1 MGAHASCGF
10 RLIRFRCSGHSQKDR
25 LPDVI
30 PQKFEYEIELK
41 PDGLVTLA
49 FGNATRGFGM
59 SRKRTSAS
67 YEGLD
72 CSAIG
77 PAEWSQRLPAPV
89 KRPSRPE
96 PPPGAKLR
104 LGCRPATAPSVK

>member
-41 PDGLVTLA
+41 PDGPVTVTGTDPKQLRGA
-49 FGNATRGFGM
+49 FPFHSLKLPLRVARASCEASVCCDKNVMVPCSERVRVDQNASKLSSG
-59 SRKRTSAS
+59 KR
-67 YEGLD
+67 LKNH
-72 CSAIG
+72 I
-77 PAEWSQRLPAPV
+77 Q
-89 KRPSRPE
+89 
-96 PPPGAKLR
+96 
-104 LGCRPATAPSVK
+104 

>member
-41 PDGLVTLA
+41 PDGPVTVTGMDPKQLRGA
-49 FGNATRGFGM
+49 FPFHSLKLPLRVAHASCEASVCCDKNVMVPCSERVRVDQNA
-59 SRKRTSAS
+59 S
-67 YEGLD
+67 
-72 CSAIG
+72 
-77 PAEWSQRLPAPV
+77 
-89 KRPSRPE
+89 
-96 PPPGAKLR
+96 KL
-104 LGCRPATAPSVK
+104 S